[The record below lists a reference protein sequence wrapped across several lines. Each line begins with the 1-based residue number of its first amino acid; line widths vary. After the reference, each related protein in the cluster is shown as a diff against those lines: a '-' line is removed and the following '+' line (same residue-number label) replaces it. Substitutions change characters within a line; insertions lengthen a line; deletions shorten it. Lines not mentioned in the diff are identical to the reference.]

1 MPELTFGEF
10 ESALGSVVDSL
21 NALAD
26 SVSTCNL
33 DTEVDNTQGR
43 TVICSIPKV
52 GGADCRLRT
61 GNNLRVSDLY
71 EAITALSQW
80 AADIKAAV
88 SGHANPGDPIF
99 APLRDPRPPEEL
111 DDNA

>member
-1 MPELTFGEF
+1 MPELTFGQF

-26 SVSTCNL
+26 DVSTCNL

-43 TVICSIPKV
+43 TVICQIPKV

-61 GNNLRVSDLY
+61 RDNLRVSDLY

-80 AADIKAAV
+80 AADIKATVA
-88 SGHANPGDPIF
+88 GHTNPNDPIF
-99 APLRDPRPPEEL
+99 APFTDPRPEEL